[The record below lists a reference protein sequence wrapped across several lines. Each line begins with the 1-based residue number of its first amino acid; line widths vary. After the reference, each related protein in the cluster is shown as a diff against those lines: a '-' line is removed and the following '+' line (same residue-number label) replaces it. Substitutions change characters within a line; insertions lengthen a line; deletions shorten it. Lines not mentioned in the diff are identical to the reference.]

1 MFHLIKKAADNF
13 VPQWGRPVDFVLIQW
28 ISVTLKK
35 GRERKIYIYIKC
47 LIALL
52 SLFSF
57 PLASFKQ

>member
-35 GRERKIYIYIKC
+35 GRERKKKYIYNVFDCSFIF
-47 LIALL
+47 IQ
-52 SLFSF
+52 FSF
-57 PLASFKQ
+57 GFI